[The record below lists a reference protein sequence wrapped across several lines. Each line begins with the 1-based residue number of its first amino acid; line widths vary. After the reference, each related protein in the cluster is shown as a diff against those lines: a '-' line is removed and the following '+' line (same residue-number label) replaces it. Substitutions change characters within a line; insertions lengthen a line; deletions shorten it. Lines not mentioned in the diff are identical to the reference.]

1 MEEEVCETV
10 VRRECSTSTQQICR
24 TEECTTQFQTV
35 CDNQLTLARDRVAR
49 QRNVGANQGRTF
61 GKVGISANLGGGLG
75 FGGLRRPGVSGNI
88 GAGININTGSLSLNN
103 NNKNRVLG
111 NAASDRPGCRSVP
124 QKSCRKLTGEQCTT
138 RTDGAPQCRDIPSR
152 ECRKVARPVKRQ
164 QCRSVPSCVSVPRT
178 QCRPVQ
184 R

>member
-1 MEEEVCETV
+1 MTETVEEEVCETV

-88 GAGININTGSLSLNN
+88 GAGININTGSLK
-103 NNKNRVLG
+103 KNSGTGAGR
-111 NAASDRPGCRSVP
+111 NCRSVL
-124 QKSCRKLTGEQCTT
+124 KKICVKLENEVCSAVVETGG
-138 RTDGAPQCRDIPSR
+138 RQCRDVPS
-152 ECRKVARPVKRQ
+152 Q
-164 QCRSVPSCVSVPRT
+164 QCGTVERRVPRQRCVTVRERCIQTPRT
-178 QCRPVQ
+178 QCKPVE